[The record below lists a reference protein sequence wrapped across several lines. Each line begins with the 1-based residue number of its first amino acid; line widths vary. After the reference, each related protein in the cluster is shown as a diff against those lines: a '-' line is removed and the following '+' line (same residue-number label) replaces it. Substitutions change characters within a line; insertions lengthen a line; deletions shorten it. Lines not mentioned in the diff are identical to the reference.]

1 MITLCHC
8 QNQTLLFAC
17 DSNCHGCWRAR
28 RKFAPPQSPVIW
40 CSVLAAQVRMLK
52 VPREASTVGSL
63 QLKVRA
69 NLAGMST
76 GVDNHICPY
85 FQILR
90 YVEGVFE
97 PMYRSKVVR
106 NTNIPTFEDVH
117 LPPHHVA
124 HLLKEEVYIKVE
136 VYDMESRGDPRCL
149 GAIETTLPHLLADS
163 ANGKRHREKTGRSVA
178 SWNGCHYV
186 LGPQDTRKNE
196 LAKPVDTAPNGR
208 SIKIGALYDDQ
219 RQKKAEAQAAKALPQ
234 GGMTQ
239 QVKLAAPKEGMH
251 KSGRRKLKPASALEA
266 EGTASFGTF
275 GEDERFLANLMM
287 EQNFRETDLRE
298 VVDESLQYIDERRTH
313 WLAQAAT
320 GAGSERKKKKAG
332 GGRGGYVSS
341 GMGAVLDW
349 GDSPAKPKTKRAK
362 AKEAADAKRCRT
374 VAARTAATLAVIDT
388 AAVAAA
394 LAPSPLCMLPD
405 AMLQGRA
412 SCQVSGAK
420 AGNSGGCTGHGQP
433 KTGQR

>member
-1 MITLCHC
+1 MH
-8 QNQTLLFAC
+8 
-17 DSNCHGCWRAR
+17 
-28 RKFAPPQSPVIW
+28 
-40 CSVLAAQVRMLK
+40 K

-69 NLAGMST
+69 NLAGIST

-124 HLLKEEVYIKVE
+124 HLVKEDVYIKVE

-149 GAIETTLPHLLADS
+149 GAIETTLSHLLAD
-163 ANGKRHREKTGRSVA
+163 GKRHREKTGRSEA
-178 SWNGCHYV
+178 NWNGCHYV
-186 LGPQDTRKNE
+186 LGPQDTRKGE
-196 LAKPVDTAPNGR
+196 LAKPVDTAPKGR

-219 RQKKAEAQAAKALPQ
+219 RQKEAEAQAAKALPQ
-234 GGMTQ
+234 GGMMQ

-313 WLAQAAT
+313 WLAQAAI
-320 GAGSERKKKKAG
+320 GAGSESKKKAG

-349 GDSPAKPKTKRAK
+349 GDSPSKSKTKRAK

-374 VAARTAATLAVIDT
+374 VAVRTATPAVVDT
-388 AAVAAA
+388 VAVAAVFA
-394 LAPSPLCMLPD
+394 SSPLCILLIRLP
-405 AMLQGRA
+405 QG
-412 SCQVSGAK
+412 
-420 AGNSGGCTGHGQP
+420 
-433 KTGQR
+433 